1 MTPHQSPRPNP
12 LRREDVPEL
21 EEYFRTFER
30 RMGFVPNSVLTMAR
44 RPKVVKALAALG
56 QAVYDVEGG
65 VLPMG
70 LKSMIAE
77 LSSRATGCLYC
88 QAHFSTNMSRM
99 DVTDQRIEAL
109 WEFRASDLFTAAEKV
124 AFEFAIAASAVP
136 NAVTDD
142 HFREL
147 RRHYTEEQIVELLA
161 TIGYVGYLNR
171 WNDSM
176 ATPIEEFPSRFA
188 MARFGDQWEK
198 GKHDR

>member
-1 MTPHQSPRPNP
+1 MPDHSPRLDP
-12 LRREDVPEL
+12 LKREDVPEL

-30 RMGFVPNSVLTMAR
+30 RMGFVPNSILTMAR

-70 LKSMIAE
+70 LKSMVAE
-77 LSSRATGCLYC
+77 LSSRSTGCLYC

-99 DVTDQRIEAL
+99 DVADQRIEAL
-109 WEFRASDLFTAAEKV
+109 WDFRTSSLFTAAEKA
-124 AFEFAIAASAVP
+124 AFEFALAASSVP

-142 HFREL
+142 HFVEL

-161 TIGYVGYLNR
+161 TISYVGYLNR

-176 ATPIEEFPSRFA
+176 ATPLEEFPSRFA
-188 MARFGDQWEK
+188 RARFGDRWEK

>member
-1 MTPHQSPRPNP
+1 MPGRSPRLDP
-12 LRREDVPEL
+12 LKREDVPEL

-44 RPKVVKALAALG
+44 RPKIVKALAALG

-70 LKSMIAE
+70 LKSMVAE
-77 LSSRATGCLYC
+77 LSSRSTGCLYC

-99 DVTDQRIEAL
+99 EVTDDRIEAL
-109 WEFRASDLFTAAEKV
+109 WDFRTSDLFTAAEKA
-124 AFEFAIAASAVP
+124 AFEFALAASLVP
-136 NAVTDD
+136 NAVAED
-142 HFREL
+142 HFLEL
-147 RRHYTEEQIVELLA
+147 SRHFTDEQIVELLA
-161 TIGYVGYLNR
+161 TISYVGYLNR

-188 MARFGDQWEK
+188 KSRFGDRWDK
-198 GKHDR
+198 GKHGR

>member
-1 MTPHQSPRPNP
+1 MPDHSPRLDP
-12 LRREDVPEL
+12 LKREDVPEL

-30 RMGFVPNSVLTMAR
+30 RMGFVPNSILTMAR

-70 LKSMIAE
+70 LKSMAAE
-77 LSSRATGCLYC
+77 LSSRSTGCLYC

-99 DVTDQRIEAL
+99 DVADQRIEAL
-109 WEFRASDLFTAAEKV
+109 WDFRTSSLFTAAEKA
-124 AFEFAIAASAVP
+124 AFEFALAASSVP

-142 HFREL
+142 HFVEL
-147 RRHYTEEQIVELLA
+147 RRHYSEEQIVELLA
-161 TIGYVGYLNR
+161 TISYVGYLNR

-176 ATPIEEFPSRFA
+176 ATPLEEFPSRFA
-188 MARFGDQWEK
+188 RARFGDRWEK

>member
-1 MTPHQSPRPNP
+1 MPNHSPRLDP

-30 RMGFVPNSVLTMAR
+30 RMGFVPNSVLTMSR
-44 RPKVVKALAALG
+44 RPKVVRALAALG

-70 LKSMIAE
+70 LKSMVAE
-77 LSSRATGCLYC
+77 LSSRSTGCLYC

-99 DVTDQRIEAL
+99 DVTDERIEAL
-109 WEFRASDLFTAAEKV
+109 WSFRTSSLFTAAEKA
-124 AFEFAIAASAVP
+124 AFEFAIAASSVP

-142 HFREL
+142 HFIDL

-176 ATPIEEFPSRFA
+176 ATPLEEFPSRFA
-188 MARFGDQWEK
+188 KARFGDRWEK

>member
-1 MTPHQSPRPNP
+1 MSNHSPRLTP
-12 LRREDVPEL
+12 LEREDVPEL

-44 RPKVVKALAALG
+44 RPKVVRALAALG

-65 VLPMG
+65 VVPMG
-70 LKSMIAE
+70 LKSMVAE
-77 LSSRATGCLYC
+77 LSSRAAGCLYC

-99 DVTDQRIEAL
+99 AVTDDRIEAL
-109 WEFRASDLFTAAEKV
+109 WEFRTSDLFTAAEKA
-124 AFEFAIAASAVP
+124 AFEFAIAASTVP
-136 NAVTDD
+136 NTVTDD

-147 RRHYTEEQIVELLA
+147 RKHYTDEQIVELLA

-176 ATPIEEFPSRFA
+176 ATPIEDFPSRFA
-188 MARFGDQWEK
+188 KSRFGDRWEK
-198 GKHDR
+198 GKHAR

>member
-1 MTPHQSPRPNP
+1 MPDHSPRLDP

-21 EEYFRTFER
+21 EEFFRTFER

-44 RPKVVKALAALG
+44 RPNVVRALAALG

-70 LKSMIAE
+70 LKSMVAE
-77 LSSRATGCLYC
+77 LSSRSTGCLYC

-99 DVTDQRIEAL
+99 EVTDDRIEAL
-109 WEFRASDLFTAAEKV
+109 WDFRMSSLFTQAEKA
-124 AFEFAIAASAVP
+124 AFEFAIAASSVP
-136 NAVTDD
+136 NAVTAD
-142 HFREL
+142 HFAEL
-147 RRHYTEEQIVELLA
+147 RKHYNEEQIVELLA
-161 TIGYVGYLNR
+161 TISYVGYLNR

-176 ATPIEEFPSRFA
+176 ATPLEEFPSRFA
-188 MARFGDQWEK
+188 KARFGDRWQK

>member
-1 MTPHQSPRPNP
+1 MPDHSPRLDP

-21 EEYFRTFER
+21 EEYFQTFER

-44 RPKVVKALAALG
+44 RPKVVRALAALG
-56 QAVYDVEGG
+56 QAIYDVEGG

-70 LKSMIAE
+70 LKSMVAE
-77 LSSRATGCLYC
+77 LSSRSTGCLYC

-109 WEFRASDLFTAAEKV
+109 WNFRMSDLFTAAEKA
-124 AFEFAIAASAVP
+124 AFEFAIAASAIP

-142 HFREL
+142 HFVDL
-147 RRHYTEEQIVELLA
+147 HRHYTEEQIVELLA

-176 ATPIEEFPSRFA
+176 ATPLEEFPSRFA
-188 MARFGDQWEK
+188 RARFGERWEK

>member
-1 MTPHQSPRPNP
+1 MPNHSPRLDP
-12 LRREDVPEL
+12 LKREDVPEL

-65 VLPMG
+65 VLSMG
-70 LKSMIAE
+70 LKSMVAE
-77 LSSRATGCLYC
+77 LSSRSTGCLYC

-109 WEFRASDLFTAAEKV
+109 WDFRTSSLFTAAEKA
-124 AFEFAIAASAVP
+124 AFEFAIAASMVP
-136 NAVTDD
+136 NAVTED

-147 RRHYTEEQIVELLA
+147 RTHYTDEQVVELLA
-161 TIGYVGYLNR
+161 TISYVGYLNR

-176 ATPIEEFPSRFA
+176 ATPLEEFPSRFA
-188 MARFGDQWEK
+188 KARFGDRWDK

>member
-1 MTPHQSPRPNP
+1 MHNDSPRLEP
-12 LRREDVPEL
+12 LKREDVPEL

-70 LKSMIAE
+70 LKSMVAE
-77 LSSRATGCLYC
+77 LSSRSTGCLYC

-99 DVTDQRIEAL
+99 DVTDQTIEAL
-109 WEFRASDLFTAAEKV
+109 WDFRTSSLFSAAEKA
-124 AFEFAIAASAVP
+124 AFEFAIAASMVP

-142 HFREL
+142 HFLEL
-147 RRHYTEEQIVELLA
+147 RRHYTDEQVVELLA
-161 TIGYVGYLNR
+161 TISYVGYLNR

-176 ATPIEEFPSRFA
+176 ATPLEEFPTRFA
-188 MARFGDQWEK
+188 KARFGDRWDR

>member
-1 MTPHQSPRPNP
+1 MHNRSPRLDP
-12 LRREDVPEL
+12 LKREDAPEL
-21 EEYFRTFER
+21 EEYFQTFER

-44 RPKVVKALAALG
+44 RPKVVRALAALG

-70 LKSMIAE
+70 LKSMVAE
-77 LSSRATGCLYC
+77 LSSRSTGCLYC

-109 WEFRASDLFTAAEKV
+109 WEFRTSDLFTAAEKA
-124 AFEFAIAASAVP
+124 AFEFAVAASAVP

-147 RRHYTEEQIVELLA
+147 RRHYSEEQIVELLA

-176 ATPIEEFPSRFA
+176 ATPLEDFPSRFA
-188 MARFGDQWEK
+188 KARFGDRWEK